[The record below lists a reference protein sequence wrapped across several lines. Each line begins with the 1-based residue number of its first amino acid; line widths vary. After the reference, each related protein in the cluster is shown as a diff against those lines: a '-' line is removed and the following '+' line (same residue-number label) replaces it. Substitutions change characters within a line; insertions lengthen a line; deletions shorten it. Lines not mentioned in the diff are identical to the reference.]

1 MFAAIALTVL
11 LILLPSSVL
20 GESTKEKYETVQEEI
35 KKQEE
40 KLRQAK
46 EKEHSIVEELGDLNR
61 EFGQISRE
69 VDLQKKKIQD
79 TQGAVERLRGEMT
92 RVGSALSVQRENLNR
107 RLRSMQRY
115 GGGVDRLIVL
125 LNSDD
130 FFRAVR
136 ISRYLARI
144 SEYEY
149 DQIERYKGTVSE
161 LSGKEKKM
169 RSLLALLKEKNLE
182 LARAEEKLAQKKKE
196 RETLLSSVKK
206 EQTLY
211 SSMLKELEGTS
222 RRLKELLEK
231 TEPEQAYA
239 GKGFQKLKG
248 ELFWPVVGRLAI
260 PYGSNKD
267 PRFDTP
273 VFRNGIYV
281 STEPDTAVRSVC
293 EGRVV
298 FADWFKG
305 LGQVVI
311 INHGS
316 GYHTVYANLS
326 SISAKVGDIIR
337 EKVIIGNAGDN
348 GVLDGPGIYFEIR
361 YKGKPINPLHW
372 LRKS

>member
-1 MFAAIALTVL
+1 MFAAILLAIL
-11 LILLPSSVL
+11 LILLPSGAR
-20 GESTKEKYETVQEEI
+20 GESTKEKYESVQEEI
-35 KKQEE
+35 KTREE

-46 EKEHSIVEELGDLNR
+46 EQERSVMEELGDLDREYNR
-61 EFGQISRE
+61 ISTE
-69 VDLQKKKIQD
+69 VEAHKKKIRD
-79 TQGAVERLRGEMT
+79 MQGGVEKLRGELL
-92 RVGSALSVQRENLNR
+92 RVGSALSVQRETLIK
-107 RLRSMQRY
+107 RLRSMQRH
-115 GGGVDRLIVL
+115 GGGVDRLVVL

-149 DQIERYKGTVSE
+149 GQVERFKGTVDE

-169 RSLLALLKEKNLE
+169 QSLLSQLKVKSAE
-182 LARAEEKLAQKKKE
+182 LAQAEDKLARKKKE
-196 RETLLSSVKK
+196 REAFLSSVKK
-206 EQTLY
+206 EETLHA
-211 SSMLKELEGTS
+211 SMLKELEAVS
-222 RRLKELLEK
+222 RRLKTLLEK
-231 TEPEQAYA
+231 TDQDQSYSGA
-239 GKGFQKLKG
+239 GFQKLKG
-248 ELFWPVVGRLAI
+248 ELLWPVNGRLAI

-273 VFRNGIYV
+273 VFRNGIYI
-281 STEPDTAVRSVC
+281 STEPDAGVRSVC

-311 INHGS
+311 INHGM
-316 GYHTVYANLS
+316 GYHTVYANLN
-326 SISAKVGDIIR
+326 SINAKVGDVVR
-337 EKVIIGNAGDN
+337 EKVIIGGAGDN

-361 YKGKPINPLHW
+361 YKGKPLNPLHW